1 MDSGNELRTASLV
14 LAKQASGMT
23 TIRDVA
29 SRAGVSV
36 ATVSHVVNSSRTVS
50 PDTKER
56 VIAAIAELR
65 YQPHGVARSLRR
77 SKTGTI
83 GVIISDITN
92 PFFADL
98 VRGIE
103 HAIQILDSQINYILS
118 NTDEDSHKERLYLDV
133 LLEKRVDGLII
144 APAGGNQSYLTDIVS
159 RRIPMVFVDRMLPR
173 VEADAVVVDNL
184 AATRR
189 ILDHLI
195 GLGRR
200 RIALLKATLHANS
213 IDERVA
219 GYRHSLV
226 ENGLDWDPA
235 LVFDSPSNIAAA
247 YSAGCKILTAEPRP
261 DAVFCTNNFMTLGM
275 IRAVH
280 ALGLRCPEDIA
291 IAGFDDFPWADSF
304 SPQLTT
310 IAQPSFAMGEEAVR
324 LLIDRMNKR
333 RTGPA
338 IKVILGAELIVR
350 ESCGAKLQSSVLD
363 EMEPTTPS

>member
-1 MDSGNELRTASLV
+1 
-14 LAKQASGMT
+14 MT

-36 ATVSHVVNSSRTVS
+36 ATVSHVVNESRTVS

-56 VIAAIAELR
+56 VLAAIAELR
-65 YQPHGVARSLRR
+65 YRPHGVARSLRR

-103 HAIQILDSQINYILS
+103 HAIQVLDSRINYILS
-118 NTDEDSHKERLYLDV
+118 NTDEDSHKERLALDV
-133 LLEKRVDGLII
+133 LLEKRVDGLVI
-144 APAGGNQSYLTDIVS
+144 APAGGNQSYLADAA

-173 VEADAVVVDNL
+173 VEADAVLVNNL
-184 AATRR
+184 GATRR

-195 GLGRR
+195 GLGHR

-213 IDERVA
+213 IEERVTA
-219 GYRHSLV
+219 YRQALA
-226 ENGLDWDPA
+226 ENGLEFDPA
-235 LVFDSPSNIAAA
+235 LVYESPSTIADACA
-247 YSAGCKILTAEPRP
+247 VGSRILAGAPRP

-280 ALGLRCPEDIA
+280 EKGLRCPEDIA

-304 SPQLTT
+304 NPQLTT
-310 IAQPSFAMGEEAVR
+310 IAQPGFSMGEEAIR
-324 LLIDRMNKR
+324 LLIDRMSKK

-338 IKVILGAELIVR
+338 IRVVLEADLIIR
-350 ESCGAKLQSSVLD
+350 ESCGAKLRRRREASAAAAD
-363 EMEPTTPS
+363 

>member
-1 MDSGNELRTASLV
+1 
-14 LAKQASGMT
+14 MT

-29 SRAGVSV
+29 ARAGVSV
-36 ATVSHVVNSSRTVS
+36 ATVSHVVNESRTVS

-56 VIAAIAELR
+56 VLAAVAELR
-65 YQPHGVARSLRR
+65 YRPHGVARSLRR

-103 HAIQILDSQINYILS
+103 HAIQLRDAQINYILS
-118 NTDEDSHKERLYLDV
+118 NTDEDSHKERLSLDV

-144 APAGGNQSYLTDIVS
+144 APAGGNQSYLADIAA

-173 VEADAVVVDNL
+173 VEADAVLVNNL
-184 AATRR
+184 AATIR
-189 ILDHLI
+189 IVEHLI
-195 GLGRR
+195 GLGHR
-200 RIALLKATLHANS
+200 RIGLLKATLHANS

-219 GYRHSLV
+219 GYRQALA
-226 ENGLDWDPA
+226 ENGLEFDPA
-235 LVFDSPSNIAAA
+235 LVYESPSTIADACAA
-247 YSAGCKILTAEPRP
+247 GLRLLSATPRP
-261 DAVFCTNNFMTLGM
+261 EAVFCTNNFMTLGL

-280 ALGLRCPEDIA
+280 EKGLRCPEDLA

-304 SPQLTT
+304 NPQLTT
-310 IAQPSFAMGEEAVR
+310 IAQPSFSMGEEAVR
-324 LLIDRMNKR
+324 LLIDRMSKR

-338 IKVILGAELIVR
+338 MRVVLGADLIVR
-350 ESCGAKLQSSVLD
+350 ESCGARLGRRQGAATAAAD
-363 EMEPTTPS
+363 